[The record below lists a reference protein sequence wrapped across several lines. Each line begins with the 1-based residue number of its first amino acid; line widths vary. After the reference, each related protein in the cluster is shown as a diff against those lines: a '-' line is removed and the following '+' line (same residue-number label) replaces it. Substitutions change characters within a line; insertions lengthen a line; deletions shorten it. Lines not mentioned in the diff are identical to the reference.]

1 MNREDGHEATAAIAY
16 HTNLLFAALSGR
28 WPDPFAPAPCG
39 GGWSWASSA
48 ERIKHDAIGAAFR
61 DHSRIIANGY
71 RQRAPRALHQQLFLA
86 QASVTCPIVG
96 SSDFGLITAV
106 TAFNANAFAFA
117 VENVADPRSSV
128 ATGIPPSSFTVAAEE
143 AASRNRAACG
153 AQLHAARVGRAQIV
167 AVKNRRAHGC
177 ARSADTRAAPTTQ
190 RSPERPQKRPRPELI
205 SKQDVKIAATI
216 SRERAIEASKRATR
230 RILTAFPAVNKDS
243 PRCARIFCL
252 VTCPPPLAV
261 ASFRCYNACQHMADW
276 KQITAR
282 IRRARTGKDP
292 VGQLSNLYEKTR
304 DAMVAFELARYFETA
319 GQNPEAAKWYL
330 AAADRFR
337 SADWKTKAQ
346 EAAVR
351 LGAEVSAVDPAHS
364 SGDFMLTPP
373 SVAAAESV
381 SAHEENSAASETLDA
396 SAESETET
404 EDVSVTSA
412 GESAD
417 SPDKKRRRRGRRGGR
432 NRRKG
437 EASKGPA
444 AVSTS
449 RATESATPRR
459 ACHREYSTNRP
470 SPDHREPPR
479 AARSL
484 HSPSNRLASLA
495 GRASAAV
502 PAIPVSPP
510 DCLFSKCSLRRLLT
524 CAPVKLSEADHAPV
538 GPGVFVLTDSD
549 LTSYYYVEA
558 CQTLRIAV
566 GNLLRGGASR
576 RGADSLKP
584 QLAEHL
590 GIPESRV
597 TKYLA
602 DHCVVRW
609 LQLDEGAS
617 HFAHFVTAVIR
628 PTLNE

>member
-1 MNREDGHEATAAIAY
+1 
-16 HTNLLFAALSGR
+16 
-28 WPDPFAPAPCG
+28 
-39 GGWSWASSA
+39 
-48 ERIKHDAIGAAFR
+48 
-61 DHSRIIANGY
+61 
-71 RQRAPRALHQQLFLA
+71 
-86 QASVTCPIVG
+86 
-96 SSDFGLITAV
+96 
-106 TAFNANAFAFA
+106 
-117 VENVADPRSSV
+117 
-128 ATGIPPSSFTVAAEE
+128 
-143 AASRNRAACG
+143 
-153 AQLHAARVGRAQIV
+153 
-167 AVKNRRAHGC
+167 
-177 ARSADTRAAPTTQ
+177 
-190 RSPERPQKRPRPELI
+190 
-205 SKQDVKIAATI
+205 
-216 SRERAIEASKRATR
+216 
-230 RILTAFPAVNKDS
+230 
-243 PRCARIFCL
+243 
-252 VTCPPPLAV
+252 
-261 ASFRCYNACQHMADW
+261 MADW

-292 VGQLSNLYEKTR
+292 VGQLTNLYEKTR

-319 GQNPEAAKWYL
+319 GQNPDAAKWYL

-337 SADWKTKAQ
+337 RADWKTKAQ

-351 LGAEVSAVDPAHS
+351 LGAEVAAVDPAHS

-373 SVAAAESV
+373 VADPEPVPSREAASAVSRSSAAPAESGME
-381 SAHEENSAASETLDA
+381 SMENEGAPAKAAGD
-396 SAESETET
+396 
-404 EDVSVTSA
+404 
-412 GESAD
+412 SAD
-417 SPDKKRRRRGRRGGR
+417 SQEIKRRRRGRRGGR

-437 EASKGPA
+437 ETTKLPSTASAPRASEPA
-444 AVSTS
+444 TPARGLPSRVFDESNEPRPARSADS
-449 RATESATPRR
+449 RAIPALPVEPIG
-459 ACHREYSTNRP
+459 EPGGP
-470 SPDHREPPR
+470 SVRG
-479 AARSL
+479 RSGDPGL
-484 HSPSNRLASLA
+484 SSRLSL
-495 GRASAAV
+495 
-502 PAIPVSPP
+502 
-510 DCLFSKCSLRRLLT
+510 LEMQLRRLLT
-524 CAPVKLSEADHAPV
+524 CPPVKLSEADHAPV

>member
-1 MNREDGHEATAAIAY
+1 
-16 HTNLLFAALSGR
+16 
-28 WPDPFAPAPCG
+28 
-39 GGWSWASSA
+39 
-48 ERIKHDAIGAAFR
+48 
-61 DHSRIIANGY
+61 
-71 RQRAPRALHQQLFLA
+71 
-86 QASVTCPIVG
+86 
-96 SSDFGLITAV
+96 
-106 TAFNANAFAFA
+106 
-117 VENVADPRSSV
+117 
-128 ATGIPPSSFTVAAEE
+128 
-143 AASRNRAACG
+143 
-153 AQLHAARVGRAQIV
+153 
-167 AVKNRRAHGC
+167 
-177 ARSADTRAAPTTQ
+177 
-190 RSPERPQKRPRPELI
+190 
-205 SKQDVKIAATI
+205 
-216 SRERAIEASKRATR
+216 
-230 RILTAFPAVNKDS
+230 
-243 PRCARIFCL
+243 
-252 VTCPPPLAV
+252 
-261 ASFRCYNACQHMADW
+261 MADW

-304 DAMVAFELARYFETA
+304 DAMVAFELARYFETS

-330 AAADRFR
+330 AAAERFR
-337 SADWKTKAQ
+337 RADWKTKAQ

-351 LGAEVSAVDPAHS
+351 LGAEVSAVDPVHA

-373 SVAAAESV
+373 ITDSEPAPSAEE
-381 SAHEENSAASETLDA
+381 ASAASPAHDTSDAPET
-396 SAESETET
+396 
-404 EDVSVTSA
+404 
-412 GESAD
+412 ESAD
-417 SPDKKRRRRGRRGGR
+417 VSAAASESADTPDKKRRRRGRRGGR

-437 EASKGPA
+437 EAPKGTA
-444 AVSTS
+444 TASAS
-449 RATESATPRR
+449 HATESVAP
-459 ACHREYSTNRP
+459 AKGLP
-470 SPDHREPPR
+470 SRVFDEP
-479 AARSL
+479 AAPTRSR
-484 HSPSNRLASLA
+484 SVESR
-495 GRASAAV
+495 
-502 PAIPVSPP
+502 AIPSLPVEPMGDLGGPSVRGRSGDPG
-510 DCLFSKCSLRRLLT
+510 LSSRLSLLEMQLRRLLT

-558 CQTLRIAV
+558 CQTLRIAI

>member
-1 MNREDGHEATAAIAY
+1 
-16 HTNLLFAALSGR
+16 
-28 WPDPFAPAPCG
+28 
-39 GGWSWASSA
+39 
-48 ERIKHDAIGAAFR
+48 
-61 DHSRIIANGY
+61 
-71 RQRAPRALHQQLFLA
+71 
-86 QASVTCPIVG
+86 
-96 SSDFGLITAV
+96 
-106 TAFNANAFAFA
+106 
-117 VENVADPRSSV
+117 
-128 ATGIPPSSFTVAAEE
+128 
-143 AASRNRAACG
+143 
-153 AQLHAARVGRAQIV
+153 
-167 AVKNRRAHGC
+167 
-177 ARSADTRAAPTTQ
+177 
-190 RSPERPQKRPRPELI
+190 
-205 SKQDVKIAATI
+205 
-216 SRERAIEASKRATR
+216 
-230 RILTAFPAVNKDS
+230 
-243 PRCARIFCL
+243 
-252 VTCPPPLAV
+252 
-261 ASFRCYNACQHMADW
+261 MADW

-330 AAADRFR
+330 AAAERFR
-337 SADWKTKAQ
+337 RADWKTKAQ

-351 LGAEVSAVDPAHS
+351 LGAQVAAVDPAHA
-364 SGDFMLTPP
+364 SGDFMLTPLSIGDP
-373 SVAAAESV
+373 EPLPMMES
-381 SAHEENSAASETLDA
+381 NSAAPETPAA
-396 SAESETET
+396 SAESETEAG
-404 EDVSVTSA
+404 DASVKPE

-417 SPDKKRRRRGRRGGR
+417 SPEKKRRRRGRRGGR

-437 EASKGPA
+437 EASKSPA
-444 AVSTS
+444 GV
-449 RATESATPRR
+449 P
-459 ACHREYSTNRP
+459 
-470 SPDHREPPR
+470 
-479 AARSL
+479 
-484 HSPSNRLASLA
+484 AS
-495 GRASAAV
+495 RASAPATPAKGLPSRV
-502 PAIPVSPP
+502 FDETVEPRPARAAESRAIPQLPVEPIGDPSGPSVRGRSGDP
-510 DCLFSKCSLRRLLT
+510 GLSSRLSLLEMQLRRLLT
-524 CAPVKLSEADHAPV
+524 CPPVKLSDADHAPV

-617 HFAHFVTAVIR
+617 HFAHFVTAIIR